1 MTMDKE
7 SAKTTWYALNS
18 ELRQALTEIVL
29 EEQLKPMA
37 TLPPMPISDPP
48 QMITLDPELRSLLT
62 EQNKILSKIERNLRL
77 MTPEKYSM

>member
-7 SAKTTWYALNS
+7 SAKTTWYSLNS

-29 EEQLKPMA
+29 EENQLTPSQNPN
-37 TLPPMPISDPP
+37 PPVM
-48 QMITLDPELRSLLT
+48 DPELRSLLR
-62 EQNKILSKIERNLRL
+62 ERNKILSMIERNLRL